1 MEEKLASLNLSKKE
15 IDSARQIYRKVQTG
29 RPKGFIVWLLMALV
43 WIGLLVLV
51 TSVGEISG
59 GEDATGILTAFFGIP
74 AAISFLLFLSGNGR
88 SKKKYKKWCAQVSE
102 MNPVLTELFAQ
113 ELVDEKEKQRLED
126 IAWKKK
132 NEEQFREDMKEVGQD
147 MKKLG
152 KMIAEN
158 IKADIEDAW
167 YDD

>member
-1 MEEKLASLNLSKKE
+1 
-15 IDSARQIYRKVQTG
+15 
-29 RPKGFIVWLLMALV
+29 
-43 WIGLLVLV
+43 
-51 TSVGEISG
+51 
-59 GEDATGILTAFFGIP
+59 
-74 AAISFLLFLSGNGR
+74 
-88 SKKKYKKWCAQVSE
+88 

>member
-88 SKKKYKKWCAQVSE
+88 SKKKYNKWCAQVSE
-102 MNPVLTELFAQ
+102 MNPVLIALFQQ
-113 ELVDEKEKQRLED
+113 ELEAAKEEDKRKALEEKEKEKKQAEEDAREIIAGVKEIGRLIVED
-126 IAWKKK
+126 
-132 NEEQFREDMKEVGQD
+132 
-147 MKKLG
+147 
-152 KMIAEN
+152 
-158 IKADIEDAW
+158 IKADIEDAY

>member
-1 MEEKLASLNLSKKE
+1 
-15 IDSARQIYRKVQTG
+15 
-29 RPKGFIVWLLMALV
+29 
-43 WIGLLVLV
+43 
-51 TSVGEISG
+51 
-59 GEDATGILTAFFGIP
+59 
-74 AAISFLLFLSGNGR
+74 
-88 SKKKYKKWCAQVSE
+88 
-102 MNPVLTELFAQ
+102 MNPALIELFKQ

>member
-15 IDSARQIYRKVQTG
+15 IDSARLIYRKVQTG

>member
-1 MEEKLASLNLSKKE
+1 MEEKLAALNLSKKE
-15 IDSARQIYRKVQTG
+15 IDSARNIYRKVQTG

-74 AAISFLLFLSGNGR
+74 AVISFLLFLSGNGR

-102 MNPVLTELFAQ
+102 MNPILIELFKQ

-132 NEEQFREDMKEVGQD
+132 NEEEFRKDMKELGQD
-147 MKKLG
+147 FKKLG
-152 KMIAEN
+152 KMIAED
-158 IKADIEDAW
+158 IEESIEDA
-167 YDD
+167 YYKD

>member
-1 MEEKLASLNLSKKE
+1 MEEKLATLNLSQKE
-15 IDSARQIYRKVQTG
+15 IDSARQIYRKAQTG
-29 RPKGFIVWLLMALV
+29 RPKGFIIWLLMALV

-102 MNPVLTELFAQ
+102 MNPVLIELFKQ
-113 ELVDEKEKQRLED
+113 ELVEEKEKQRLED

-132 NEEQFREDMKEVGQD
+132 NEEEFREGMKEVGQD

-152 KMIAEN
+152 KMIAED
-158 IKADIEDAW
+158 IKESIEDA
-167 YDD
+167 YYKD

>member
-1 MEEKLASLNLSKKE
+1 MEEKFATLNLSKKE
-15 IDSARQIYRKVQTG
+15 IDSARQVYRKVQTG
-29 RPKGFIVWLLMALV
+29 RPKGFVIWLLMALV
-43 WIGLLVLV
+43 WIGLLILV

-59 GEDATGILTAFFGIP
+59 GEDSTGILTAFFGIP

-102 MNPVLTELFAQ
+102 MNPALIELFKQ
-113 ELVDEKEKQRLED
+113 ELVDEKEKQKLED

-132 NEEQFREDMKEVGQD
+132 NEEEFREGMKEVGQD

-152 KMIAEN
+152 KMIAED
-158 IKADIEDAW
+158 IKESIEDA
-167 YDD
+167 YYKD

>member
-59 GEDATGILTAFFGIP
+59 GEDATDILTAFFGIP

-102 MNPVLTELFAQ
+102 MNPVLIELFKQ

-132 NEEQFREDMKEVGQD
+132 NEEEFRKDMKEVGQE

-152 KMIAEN
+152 KMVVEN

>member
-1 MEEKLASLNLSKKE
+1 MEEKIAALNLSQKE
-15 IDSARQIYRKVQTG
+15 IDSARTIYRKAKSG

-43 WIGLLVLV
+43 WIGFWVLA
-51 TSVGEISG
+51 TTVGEIG
-59 GEDATGILTAFFGIP
+59 GEEDAAGILTAFFGIP
-74 AAISFLLFLSGNGR
+74 AALLFLLFLSGNAK
-88 SKKKYKKWCAQVSE
+88 SKKKHKKWCAQVSE

-113 ELVDEKEKQRLED
+113 ELVEEKEKQRLED

-147 MKKLG
+147 MKELG